1 MNPLFKETAY
11 PRPSGWRHD
20 DGTVGGGPGLYRL
33 LDEAGEAVADALGG
47 AAVEAKDVLVEIGG
61 QTLLADRTVVGAQEP
76 ALGKAEHEMDGGEAQ
91 GGIAPGGAEIDRL
104 VTVARGGQA
113 AIAGP
118 AVGGD
123 GSGLG
128 EVGGEEAFEARGPGV
143 GQPGE

>member
-47 AAVEAKDVLVEIGG
+47 AAVEAEDVLVEMGG
-61 QTLLADRTVVGAQEP
+61 QMLLADRTMVGAQEP
-76 ALGKAEHEMDGGEAQ
+76 ALGAAEHEMDGGEAQ

-104 VTVARGGQA
+104 VGRAGGRPGPIARPARGG
-113 AIAGP
+113 G
-118 AVGGD
+118 
-123 GSGLG
+123 GSGA
-128 EVGGEEAFEARGPGV
+128 GGGGGGGAL
-143 GQPGE
+143 